1 MGSHRGSERMIQDYR
16 PDCFWCN
23 KKLNKK
29 ERTHHKRENDFLC
42 EKCFY
47 KWKIITIGKIITNKQ
62 EEY

>member
-1 MGSHRGSERMIQDYR
+1 MTQDYR